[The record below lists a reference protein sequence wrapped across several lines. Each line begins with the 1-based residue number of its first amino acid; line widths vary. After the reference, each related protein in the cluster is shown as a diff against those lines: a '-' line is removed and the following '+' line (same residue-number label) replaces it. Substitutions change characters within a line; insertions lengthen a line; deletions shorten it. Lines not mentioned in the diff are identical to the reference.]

1 VKRRMLRYIKENV
14 RKSQNTTRE
23 RYIYGDKLVYLTDQL
38 PYSFNLGY
46 VLKTVEELIPSYL
59 VHNVDTIYVGD
70 FDNFNYNGRNYNA
83 AYENGAI
90 YVSNNQDDENDMIDD
105 VVHEVAHAV
114 EEQHGEQIYGDSSV
128 QNEFLGKRE
137 RLYHLLEQEG
147 YDVSYNDAMDTEY
160 NEQFDNFLYKTVGY
174 PTLMSLTMGLFYSP
188 YAATSVRE
196 YFANGFE
203 NYFLRDKGYL
213 KKVSPILYNKITE
226 VIEERED
233 ET

>member
-1 VKRRMLRYIKENV
+1 MKRRMLRYIKENV
-14 RKSQNTTRE
+14 RKTQNSARE
-23 RYIYGDKLVYLTDQL
+23 REIYGNKLVYLKDQL
-38 PYSFNLGY
+38 PYGFDLNY
-46 VLKTVEELIPSYL
+46 VVRTVEELIPRHL
-59 VHNVDTIYVGD
+59 AHNVDAVYVGN

-83 AYENGAI
+83 AYEDGALYI
-90 YVSNNQDDENDMIDD
+90 SNDQDDENDMIDD
-105 VVHEVAHAV
+105 IVHEMAHAV

-137 RLYHLLEQEG
+137 RLYYLLEQEG
-147 YDVSYNDAMDTEY
+147 FDVSYNDVMDTEY
-160 NEQFDNFLYKTVGY
+160 NEQFNKFLYKTVGY

-188 YAATSVRE
+188 YAATSIRE

>member
-1 VKRRMLRYIKENV
+1 MLRYIKENV

-59 VHNVDTIYVGD
+59 VHNIDTIYVGD

-90 YVSNNQDDENDMIDD
+90 YVSNSQDDENDMIDD

-147 YDVSYNDAMDTEY
+147 YDVSYNDAMDAEY